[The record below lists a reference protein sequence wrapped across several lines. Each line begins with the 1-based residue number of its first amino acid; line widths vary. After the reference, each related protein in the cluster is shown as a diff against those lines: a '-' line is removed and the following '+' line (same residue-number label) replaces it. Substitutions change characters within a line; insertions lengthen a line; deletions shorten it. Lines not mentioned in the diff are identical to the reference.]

1 MTAHHAP
8 PAALSTSTPFCY
20 FSIVPAAH
28 FSVETPTQSPVSEY
42 SACTP
47 SDPTNPLLAY
57 RPVPPSF
64 MSASADASRV
74 LQLQTDAAHRPAAD
88 PLQPQH
94 RASSAS
100 SDASNCSSSS
110 SSSASSS
117 GLSSPATLSC
127 CRCRRE
133 CLANM
138 YQIGTN
144 RYYCSHCARMTGY
157 SAG

>member
-28 FSVETPTQSPVSEY
+28 FSVETPTQSPVSE
-42 SACTP
+42 
-47 SDPTNPLLAY
+47 
-57 RPVPPSF
+57 PVPPSF